1 MKRGLKRMLSIIVCL
16 VSLMCN
22 FNCTP
27 AFANDSNAT
36 FENYH
41 LSKSISYIYDCS
53 ENNMISKRCAASISK
68 VMELLINSNNDIYI
82 DELLDSTLENISDII
97 FYENLYNTD
106 GMTNYLIVDDLF
118 DSWIVDSL
126 ISFQNLDGG
135 SVLPRTTPATSSTQS
150 SL

>member
-27 AFANDSNAT
+27 AFASDSNAT

-82 DELLDSTLENISDII
+82 ASCIIQSVDE
-97 FYENLYNTD
+97 
-106 GMTNYLIVDDLF
+106 M
-118 DSWIVDSL
+118 
-126 ISFQNLDGG
+126 
-135 SVLPRTTPATSSTQS
+135 
-150 SL
+150 